1 MKKICLI
8 DTDALIEI
16 IERQKDIQQ
25 KIISHI
31 KFSGYEIIL
40 PQKVCEEFENNKPS
54 NRKTLKKFLSKWQI
68 SKCDIKNND
77 KEFSLFKID
86 KGEADAF
93 LQTQKMIQINY
104 NKNIRCK
111 FLFIS
116 NDKKALNHFEKN
128 FFKTLSLKQLIESQ
142 KLK

>member
-8 DTDALIEI
+8 DTDVLIEI

-25 KIISHI
+25 KIISYI
-31 KFSGYEIIL
+31 KFLGYEIIL

-104 NKNIRCK
+104 NKNIRHE

-116 NDKKALNHFEKN
+116 RDKKALDYFEKSSFN
-128 FFKTLSLKQLIESQ
+128 TLSLKQLIESQ

>member
-8 DTDALIEI
+8 DTDVLIEI

-25 KIISHI
+25 KIISYI
-31 KFSGYEIIL
+31 NLLGYKIIL

-54 NRKTLKKFLSKWQI
+54 NRKTLKKFLSRWQI

-77 KEFSLFKID
+77 KEFSIFKID
-86 KGEADAF
+86 KGEADAL
-93 LQTQKMIQINY
+93 LQARKMSEINY
-104 NKNIRCK
+104 NKNIICK

-128 FFKTLSLKQLIESQ
+128 FFETSSLKELIESLE
-142 KLK
+142 LK

>member
-25 KIISHI
+25 KIISYI
-31 KFSGYEIIL
+31 KLLGYEIIL

-77 KEFSLFKID
+77 KEFSIFKID
-86 KGEADAF
+86 KGEADAL
-93 LQTQKMIQINY
+93 LQARKMSEINY
-104 NKNIRCK
+104 NKNIRCE
-111 FLFIS
+111 FFFIS
-116 NDKKALNHFEKN
+116 NDKKALNHFKKN
-128 FFKTLSLKQLIESQ
+128 FFSASSLKQLIESQ